1 MLPIG
6 LLDVEKAGA
15 GRWWEGSP
23 EVRLPHKSPQSG
35 RVGVGV
41 HLITIVGADFSHLL
55 EADRLTG
62 KMEMVTFYNFF
73 LSTQLR
79 LVSMPPD

>member
-1 MLPIG
+1 MLPTG
-6 LLDVEKAGA
+6 LLGVEKAGA
-15 GRWWEGSP
+15 GGGKGSP
-23 EVRLPHKSPQSG
+23 EVRLPRKSPQSG